1 MATESG
7 GHVSSTVKE
16 QAAGVGGTA
25 RQEAGAVAER
35 TAEAAGEVAGTAREQ
50 VQQVAGEAMRQAR
63 DVVGEA
69 RTQARDQAS
78 AQRDKAVSTLH
89 SFAEELRSM
98 VDSGGQSGLASEL
111 AGQLADRTERLAG
124 YLEGHEPGA
133 LLDEVREFARRRP
146 GAFLAGA
153 AVAGVLVGRL
163 TRGVKD
169 QASAESGQRRAG
181 TLGTQAGTPI
191 AGVTTEDYTGRVA
204 PAAYAP
210 GSATVEPLVT
220 EDPRR
225 IPGV

>member
-25 RQEAGAVAER
+25 REEAGAVAER
-35 TAEAAGEVAGTAREQ
+35 TTQAAGEVAGTAREQ
-50 VQQVAGEAMRQAR
+50 VEQVAGEAMRQAR

-69 RTQARDQAS
+69 RTQVREQAS

-89 SFAEELRSM
+89 SFAGELRSM
-98 VDSGGQSGLASEL
+98 VTSGGQSGLASEF
-111 AGQLADRTERLAG
+111 AEQLADRSERLAD
-124 YLEGHEPGA
+124 YLGEREPGS
-133 LLDEVREFARRRP
+133 LLDEVRDYARRRP

-153 AVAGVLVGRL
+153 AAAGVLVGRL
-163 TRGVKD
+163 TRGIKD
-169 QASAESGQRRAG
+169 QASSESGGQRRVG

-191 AGVTTEDYTGRVA
+191 AGVTAEGYTTPGT
-204 PAAYAP
+204 PAYAP
-210 GSATVEPLVT
+210 GAATVEPLVT